1 MAGGMMGNEADDRG
15 LRIFGVLNEF
25 LEDGK
30 AGAVTVAEVSLD
42 LAEDGAWG
50 RG

>member
-1 MAGGMMGNEADDRG
+1 MRNEANDRG
-15 LRIFGVLNEF
+15 PRIFGVLNEF

-30 AGAVTVAEVSLD
+30 AGAVTVTEVSLD

-50 RG
+50 GG